1 MSEIREKWLQFS
13 REISRIIA
21 DYQILAIAQDG
32 EALLRIHRE
41 QNRILTET
49 LVRQKRELDLLAGEK
64 IEPVTHYAEV
74 VLKPAFGIE
83 P

>member
-21 DYQILAIAQDG
+21 DHQILAIAQDG
-32 EALLRIHRE
+32 DALLRIHRA
-41 QNRILTET
+41 QNQILTET
-49 LVRQKRELDLLAGEK
+49 LVRQKRELDLAAGLP

-74 VLKPAFGIE
+74 VLHPVIGIE